1 MNLVLFDGVCNF
13 CNSTILKI
21 IKYDKKNNLMF
32 SSQQSEYGKTVLKKF
47 RIDENDLNTIYFVKN
62 NTMIYTKSI
71 ALIEIIQMLNVKRK
85 LLLIFTIIPTR
96 IRDYFYSVFSKNR
109 YKLFGVKDSCIIPS
123 TEIKNKF
130 ID

>member
-1 MNLVLFDGVCNF
+1 MTILFDGVCNF

-62 NTMIYTKSI
+62 NTIIYTKST
-71 ALIEIIQMLNVKRK
+71 ALIEIIKMLNGKPK

>member
-62 NTMIYTKSI
+62 NTIIYTKST
-71 ALIEIIQMLNVKRK
+71 ALIEIIKMLNGKPK

-123 TEIKNKF
+123 TEIINKF

>member
-62 NTMIYTKSI
+62 NTIIYTKST
-71 ALIEIIQMLNVKRK
+71 ALIEIIKMLNGKPK

>member
-62 NTMIYTKSI
+62 NTIIYTKST
-71 ALIEIIQMLNVKRK
+71 ALIEIIKMLNGKPK

-123 TEIKNKF
+123 IEIKNKF